1 MLLLHR
7 AVVLRLKQACRLK
20 SIPSRICIQA
30 CSINDSFQPQRPSLT
45 FSGDNSSTQGWRV
58 MGTLLGL
65 GAVLAYQDHR
75 CRAAQESTHIYTKE
89 EVRDHSHSAVC
100 RQPAL

>member
-1 MLLLHR
+1 MLLLHK
-7 AVVLRLKQACRLK
+7 AVVLRLQQACRLK

-30 CSINDSFQPQRPSLT
+30 CSTNDSFQPRRPSLT

-65 GAVLAYQDHR
+65 GAVLAYQDRR
-75 CRAAQESTHIYTKE
+75 CRESTHIYTKE
-89 EVRDHSHSAVC
+89 EVIRDHSHSAVC

>member
-30 CSINDSFQPQRPSLT
+30 CSINDSFQPQRPSL
-45 FSGDNSSTQGWRV
+45 
-58 MGTLLGL
+58 
-65 GAVLAYQDHR
+65 
-75 CRAAQESTHIYTKE
+75 
-89 EVRDHSHSAVC
+89 
-100 RQPAL
+100 